1 MSLLSGTSST
11 VESTLEPVTGV
22 RNLTVESKSR
32 YNDSLKVYESEV
44 EDGTTKAS
52 VVIDIPGEADS
63 NTDTNIQKVNGI
75 HNINDEYINHY
86 TSSKIID
93 SYNKMIDNKIIQF
106 SNSKEVV
113 YDVPEKEAA

>member
-1 MSLLSGTSST
+1 MTLLSGTNST
-11 VESTLEPVTGV
+11 LESTLEPVTGV

-52 VVIDIPGEADS
+52 VVIDIPGEAES

-75 HNINDEYINHY
+75 HNINDEYDLLESMNNLKLNV
-86 TSSKIID
+86 SD
-93 SYNKMIDNKIIQF
+93 RDELL
-106 SNSKEVV
+106 KEL
-113 YDVPEKEAA
+113 